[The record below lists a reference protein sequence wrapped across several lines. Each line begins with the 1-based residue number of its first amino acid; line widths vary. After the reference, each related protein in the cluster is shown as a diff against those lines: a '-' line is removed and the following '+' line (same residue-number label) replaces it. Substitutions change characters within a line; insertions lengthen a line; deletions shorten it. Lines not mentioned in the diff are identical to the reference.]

1 MTERALWVAKTGLDA
16 QQTRMAVI
24 SNNLANVNTTGFKKS
39 RPLFEDLIYQN
50 IRQAGAQSTQ
60 NTQLP
65 TGLQLGTGVRTV
77 ATEKLHTQGNIQQ
90 TENSLDVA
98 ISGRGYFQILMP
110 NGDIDYTRDGSFKVD
125 SNGQIVTNTGLPLEP
140 SVTVPPDAKSLTI
153 GRDGI
158 ITVVQ
163 PNTPEPLQLGQIQL
177 ADFINPAGL
186 EPIGENLFRQTSASG
201 TPTIGNPGDNEI
213 GTTLQGSLETSN
225 VNVVEELVNMIET
238 QRAYEMNSK
247 AISTT
252 DQMLSFVTQQL

>member
-1 MTERALWVAKTGLDA
+1 MTERSLWVAKTGLDA

-24 SNNLANVNTTGFKKS
+24 SNNLANVNTTGYKKS

-50 IRQAGAQSTQ
+50 VRQVGSQTTQ

-77 ATEKLHTQGNIQQ
+77 ATEKLHTQGNILQ
-90 TENSLDVA
+90 TENSLDIA
-98 ISGRGYFQILMP
+98 INGRGYIQILMP
-110 NGDIDYTRDGSFKVD
+110 NGDIDYTRDGSLKMD
-125 SNGQIVTNTGLPLEP
+125 STGQLVTSGGLTIEP
-140 SVTVPPDAKSLTI
+140 NITIPQDAISISI
-153 GRDGI
+153 GRDGSVNVI
-158 ITVVQ
+158 Q
-163 PNTPEPLQLGQIQL
+163 PGSTAATNVGQIQL

-186 EPIGENLFRQTSASG
+186 EPIGENLFRESVSSG
-201 TPTIGNPGDNEI
+201 PPIVGIPGENEL
-213 GTTLQGSLETSN
+213 GSLQQGALETSN

-252 DQMLSFVTQQL
+252 DQMLGFVTQQL

>member
-39 RPLFEDLIYQN
+39 RPLFEDLVYQN

>member
-1 MTERALWVAKTGLDA
+1 MTERALWVAKSGLDA

-24 SNNLANVNTTGFKKS
+24 SNNLANVNTTGFKKG
-39 RPLFEDLIYQN
+39 RPIFEDLIYQN

-98 ISGRGYFQILMP
+98 ISGRGFMQILMP
-110 NGDIDYTRDGSFKVD
+110 NGDITYTRDGSFKLD
-125 SNGQIVTNTGLPLEP
+125 SNGQVVTSGGLPLEP
-140 SVTVPPDAKSLTI
+140 AVSVPQDTTSLTI
-153 GRDGI
+153 GRDGTI
-158 ITVVQ
+158 SVQ
-163 PNTPEPLQLGQIQL
+163 QPGSPAAVQIGQIQL

-186 EPIGENLFRQTSASG
+186 EPIGENMFRQTVASG
-201 TPTIGNPGDNEI
+201 APVIGNPGDNEL
-213 GTTLQGSLETSN
+213 GVTFQGSLETSN

-252 DQMLSFVTQQL
+252 DEMLSFATQQL

>member
-1 MTERALWVAKTGLDA
+1 MSPSAA
-16 QQTRMAVI
+16 AV
-24 SNNLANVNTTGFKKS
+24 
-39 RPLFEDLIYQN
+39 
-50 IRQAGAQSTQ
+50 
-60 NTQLP
+60 
-65 TGLQLGTGVRTV
+65 
-77 ATEKLHTQGNIQQ
+77 
-90 TENSLDVA
+90 
-98 ISGRGYFQILMP
+98 FQILMP